1 MLLLSAPSQQ
11 CDLTIT
17 ETGLHNVKSIG
28 FSSPEQPDIPV
39 TLLLGVHL
47 SAIPDPACAQHACVT
62 VAQTSEKSAKLIER
76 AVIKHVEH
84 SHAKQER

>member
-1 MLLLSAPSQQ
+1 M
-11 CDLTIT
+11 
-17 ETGLHNVKSIG
+17 SIG

-47 SAIPDPACAQHACVT
+47 SAIPDPACTQHAYVT
-62 VAQTSEKSAKLIER
+62 MAQTSKKSAKLIEK
-76 AVIKHVEH
+76 AVIKHREY